1 MPSLQQIKG
10 NFQMNI
16 QREDHSV
23 TVIHGPN
30 DGIFDLAGSTVAVVQ
45 RTLVDAFNLR
55 SNVIAFVNG
64 EEVESTFTLS
74 AGDRLEFVYRTG
86 TKGLGDLLT
95 PEDLMSRWRISPEEY
110 QELKQMGLPTIP
122 FKNGTFRH
130 PEVAVEDWWKSLG
143 FHSLDVQT
151 VEQRVASPSW
161 VNLAAADP
169 PLTHQFG
176 PVAGNQEQL
185 GSWLHPH
192 ENPDPRYLKGRAENG
207 VVWVRK
213 VHARRYEVWFRSKRE
228 LDQAITRRDRTQ
240 MKPPE
245 PT

>member
-55 SNVIAFVNG
+55 SDAIAFVNG

-110 QELKQMGLPTIP
+110 QELKQLGLPTIP
-122 FKNGTFRH
+122 FKNGSVRH
-130 PEVAVEDWWKSLG
+130 PEVAVDDWWKSLC
-143 FHSLDVQT
+143 FHPLDVQT
-151 VEQRVASPSW
+151 VEQRVVSPSW
-161 VNLAAADP
+161 LNSASADP

-213 VHARRYEVWFRSKRE
+213 VHARCYEVWFRSKRE
-228 LDQAITRRDRTQ
+228 LDQATTRRDRTQ